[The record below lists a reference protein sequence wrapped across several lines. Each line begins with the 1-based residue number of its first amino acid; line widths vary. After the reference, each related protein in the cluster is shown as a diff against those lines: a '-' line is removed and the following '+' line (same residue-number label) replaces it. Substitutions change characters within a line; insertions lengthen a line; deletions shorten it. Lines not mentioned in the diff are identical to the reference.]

1 MDCCDDEPCR
11 TVRGGPFSLPEK
23 RNSIPGS
30 SSGRL
35 QPVPLGDVTNANPSL
50 RAPPDRASRPAAA
63 AVTGASQSD
72 GPKWIIPGIW
82 KWTSPEEKKDHRAA
96 REIGWTEKRQKGWS
110 DNFTEEERE
119 LVHRRFDAEDVLDAI
134 FKSPVCRKSF
144 EKEWGDVTTVYIQ
157 RIVDQS
163 REANHPKNA
172 ACANIIQGNFLA
184 AFDCCLNPVL
194 EAFGRDRITS
204 PCALDATVEY
214 LREHLDP
221 KNPRII
227 HGISVC
233 ARGGEGGRSSRTTLT
248 RRPNMLRSI
257 APSKRRLLA
266 LFSSIYHATR
276 LPARHK
282 LFRSIIAGGARRVVS
297 GSPDDF

>member
-1 MDCCDDEPCR
+1 MPSRRSRRMDVIKYFPRKTSHFTPRARTYQPPRAMDCCDDEPCR

-110 DNFTEEERE
+110 DNFTEEERSSSTDDST
-119 LVHRRFDAEDVLDAI
+119 LRMSSTRFSNHRSAVRASRRSGAM
-134 FKSPVCRKSF
+134 SPRYTFSASS
-144 EKEWGDVTTVYIQ
+144 I
-157 RIVDQS
+157 S
-163 REANHPKNA
+163 P
-172 ACANIIQGNFLA
+172 
-184 AFDCCLNPVL
+184 
-194 EAFGRDRITS
+194 GR
-204 PCALDATVEY
+204 
-214 LREHLDP
+214 
-221 KNPRII
+221 
-227 HGISVC
+227 
-233 ARGGEGGRSSRTTLT
+233 RTT
-248 RRPNMLRSI
+248 RRTPLARTSFKEI
-257 APSKRRLLA
+257 FWRLLTA
-266 LFSSIYHATR
+266 A
-276 LPARHK
+276 
-282 LFRSIIAGGARRVVS
+282 
-297 GSPDDF
+297 